1 MLIWL
6 LRLVSLMA
14 LAGFSAAIWYAG
26 PMLGFGDA
34 HPLEGEWIRAAIIG
48 IAIAAVAAY
57 YGIRLIL
64 KLKAQRALER
74 AIAAAEDTGTDAS
87 ILKARMSEA
96 IATLKRTARNR
107 NFLYDLPWYIVIGP
121 PGAGKT
127 TALVNSGLRFPLAG
141 SGEAQ
146 PVSGVGGTRYCD
158 WWFTDDAVIIDTA
171 GRYTTQDSDSDAD
184 KKSWLAFLALLKQH
198 RGRQPI
204 NGVILAISLS
214 DLMTL
219 DRQAIAAHAIEI
231 RNRLQELHD
240 ELGVE
245 FPVYLLFTKADLV
258 VGFMEYFGALDE
270 ERRRQVW
277 GATFQIKSRGD
288 NLIGEAPAEFD
299 ALARRLAD
307 EVPDRLQAEQD
318 PVARIN
324 IFGFPRQFDALK
336 LLVLDFLGR
345 VFEPARKQA
354 AASLRGYY
362 FSSGTQEGTPIDQ
375 VLGAIGRSFGG
386 GATPH
391 LSGSGKSFF
400 LHDLLAKV
408 AFAESGWV
416 SRNDRVERRAAM
428 VRAGSMAAILVVA
441 LAAFGAFGLSFLE
454 NRELLSAT
462 RQGAEAYRASA
473 GALLTSDTVSDTD
486 LENVIGPLEAL
497 RTLPVGYENRDT
509 AVPLRETLGLSQRPR
524 LVSAAETTYGEALER
539 LFRSRLLLQL
549 EQTIQANVTN
559 PGGLYEPLKVYLT
572 LGGRAPKVDTNMVV
586 AWLADDWAR
595 NRYPGEQNRG
605 GREELEKHLR
615 AMLSLSRDQDPKF
628 TLNQPLVEAAQRS
641 LGRMSVADRATALIE
656 SAAASAGMR
665 DFVAMERAGSEA
677 PLIFDTVDASD
688 VTRLRVPAL
697 YTQSGFNT
705 FYLPQLASI
714 AQRVAD
720 DQWVLGAG
728 GQLGGV
734 DQELLRLGPEM
745 LERYSKD
752 FVSAWNRV
760 LDRLKFKPL
769 AADKPQY
776 VALAAAASPSS
787 PIRSLF
793 EAVASET
800 ALTQTSDAAEPD
812 DELRQGLARIGINL
826 PSGKSQTRAG
836 AAFANA
842 GQVVPGASIEAQ
854 FRSYQVLTAGPA
866 GRRPIDAL
874 IQNFG
879 DIHESLTMAAAI
891 AQTERTGANLQL
903 QISNLRA
910 NASRLPKALSR
921 MVLAAA
927 DDFEG
932 DAAEASIAELNQM
945 LSESVAGPCEE
956 VLVDRYPFA
965 GSSSADMSMEDFA
978 RIFAPN
984 GVLDRFFAQNLSPL
998 VSMGGQNWDWK
1009 QDSQLGRKLSKATL
1023 RKFQL
1028 AAEIRDAFFPMG
1040 GSIPAIN
1047 ITLTPFSLHT
1057 DADQALLDV
1066 NGQIVQSY
1074 QTGSTAATV
1083 TWPGSLGSGSAAL
1096 SLTPELPGRESSL
1109 RFDGPWGLRRLFG
1122 AATFNKDGDA
1132 TQARFVIGGRDV
1144 AYTVQFSSISN
1155 PFTLPALSEFSCP
1168 TSL

>member
-1 MLIWL
+1 MVIWL
-6 LRLVSLMA
+6 LRLLSLVA
-14 LAGFSAAIWYAG
+14 LAGFCAAVWFAG
-26 PMLGFGDA
+26 PALGFGDA
-34 HPLEGEWIRAAIIG
+34 RPLESEWVRISIIG
-48 IAIAAVAAY
+48 TALALVAAY
-57 YGIRLIL
+57 YGVRLAF
-64 KLKAQRALER
+64 KAKAQRALEL
-74 AIAAAEDTGTDAS
+74 AIAVAEDAGTDAS
-87 ILKARMSEA
+87 VLKARMGEA
-96 IATLKRTARNR
+96 IATLKRTARHR
-107 NFLYDLPWYIVIGP
+107 NFLYDLPWYVVIGP

-158 WWFTDDAVIIDTA
+158 WWFTDEAVIIDTA
-171 GRYTTQDSDSDAD
+171 GRYTTQDSDRDTD

-198 RGRQPI
+198 RARQPI

-219 DRQAIAAHAIEI
+219 DPPVVSAHAAEI
-231 RNRLQELHD
+231 RHRLQELHD
-240 ELGVE
+240 ELDVE

-277 GATFQIKSRGD
+277 GTTFQIKRRGD

-299 ALARRLAD
+299 GLTKRLA
-307 EVPDRLQAEQD
+307 EEMPDRLQAETD
-318 PVARIN
+318 AVARIN

-336 LLVLDFLGR
+336 PLVLDFLAR
-345 VFEPARKQA
+345 VFEPSRKQA

-386 GATPH
+386 HAKPH
-391 LSGSGKSFF
+391 LSGTGKSFF
-400 LHDLLAKV
+400 LHDLLANV

-416 SRNDRVERRAAM
+416 SRNERAEHRAAM
-428 VRAGSMAAILVVA
+428 FRAGGIAAIAMA
-441 LAAFGAFGLSFLE
+441 LACAVGLVAWSFVQ
-454 NRELLSAT
+454 NRELVAAT
-462 RQGAEAYRASA
+462 RQGAETYRAAA
-473 GALLTSDTVSDTD
+473 GDLLASNTVADTD
-486 LENVIGPLEAL
+486 LENVIGPLEML
-497 RTLPVGYENRDT
+497 RTLPVGYENRD
-509 AVPLRETLGLSQRPR
+509 APVPLQETLGLSQRPR
-524 LVSAAETTYGEALER
+524 LVSAAETTYHEALER

-549 EQTIQANVTN
+549 EQTIQAKITD
-559 PGGLYEPLKVYLT
+559 PAGLYEPLKVYLT
-572 LGGRAPKVDTNMVV
+572 LSGKAPKIDTEMVV
-586 AWLADDWAR
+586 AWFKDDWAR

-615 AMLSLSRDQDPKF
+615 AMLSLGSAQDPQF
-628 TLNQPLVEAAQRS
+628 ALNQPLVEAAQRS

-656 SAAASAGMR
+656 STAASAGLR
-665 DFVAMERAGSEA
+665 DFNAMEYGGPEA
-677 PLIFDTVDASD
+677 TLIFETTDASD
-688 VTRLRVPAL
+688 IERLRVPAL
-697 YTQSGFNT
+697 YTRSGFNE
-705 FYLPQLASI
+705 FYLPQLASV

-720 DQWVLGAG
+720 DQWVLGEG
-728 GQLGGV
+728 SQLGGV

-752 FVSAWNRV
+752 FVTAWNRV

-776 VALAAAASPSS
+776 VALSAASSPNS

-800 ALTQTSDAAEPD
+800 ALTQASGETEPS
-812 DELRQGLARIGINL
+812 DELRQGLARIGIIL
-826 PSGKSQTRAG
+826 PSGKSQSRAG

-842 GQVVPGASIEAQ
+842 GEVVPGANIEAQ
-854 FRSYQVLTAGPA
+854 FRAYQVLAGGPP

-874 IQNFG
+874 IQNLG

-945 LSESVAGPCEE
+945 LSDSVTHPCEE
-956 VLVDRYPFA
+956 ALVDRYPFA
-965 GSSSADMSMEDFA
+965 GSSNADMSMEDFA
-978 RIFAPN
+978 RVFGPN
-984 GVLDRFFAQNLSPL
+984 GILDRFFAQNLSSL
-998 VSMGGQNWDWK
+998 VSMGGQSWDWK
-1009 QDSQLGRKLSKATL
+1009 QDSQLGRKLSKAAL

-1047 ITLTPFSLHT
+1047 ITLTPFSLHS

-1096 SLTPELPGRESSL
+1096 SLTPELSGRESSL
-1109 RFDGPWGLRRLFG
+1109 RFDGPWGLKRLFN
-1122 AATFNKDGDA
+1122 AATFNQKGE
-1132 TQARFVIGGRDV
+1132 TTEARFVIGGRDV
-1144 AYTVQFSSISN
+1144 AYTIQFSSISN
-1155 PFTLPALSEFSCP
+1155 PFNLPALAEFSCP